1 MQNTQTEGQTIMNQK
16 EQLKNQIEEERRKL
30 DCMIAD
36 GGKVRDVYR
45 QSLFVD
51 QLIERYMD
59 CNS

>member
-1 MQNTQTEGQTIMNQK
+1 MNQK

-36 GGKVRDVYR
+36 GGKVGDVYR